1 MWQYT
6 VRRLIQMIPSLIG
19 VVTLIF
25 ILLNSIP
32 GNPVLIWVGPNPE
45 RRVYAKQL
53 IKNFGLDQPLHVRYI
68 KYLQQLAH
76 FNLGVSIID
85 RQPVTKLIMQRLPI
99 TLYLA
104 LLSVLFAVSFSI
116 PVGIYSSTH
125 RNKLSD
131 HISRIFALWGLSTPN
146 FWLGLMLIILFSYK
160 LHWLPS
166 GGYISPLKSP
176 IGFIRSMIMPVIT
189 LGTSLMAS
197 SMRITRSSMLEVLR
211 EDYITTSRA
220 YGISEIKILIK
231 YAFKNASL
239 AVITVIGIQIAVLF
253 GGALVTEVIFALPGM
268 GRLTFQALLNRDYPT
283 LMGTTLVFA
292 IIFLFSTLLVD
303 LAYAFLDPRIRYG

>member
-1 MWQYT
+1 MWQYI

-19 VVTLIF
+19 VVTLAF
-25 ILLNSIP
+25 ILMNSIP
-32 GNPVLIWVGPNPE
+32 GDPVLIWVGPNPE
-45 RRVYAKQL
+45 RRAYASQL
-53 IKNFGLDQPLHVRYI
+53 IKNFGLDQPLHVRYM
-68 KYLQQLAH
+68 KYLYQLAH
-76 FNLGVSIID
+76 FNLGVSIIE
-85 RQPVTKLIMQRLPI
+85 RESVTKLIISRLPV
-99 TLYLA
+99 TLSLA
-104 LLSVLFAVSFSI
+104 LLSILFAVSFSI
-116 PVGIYSSTH
+116 PIGIYSSTH

-146 FWLGLMLIILFSYK
+146 FWLGLMLIILFSYQ

-166 GGYISPLKSP
+166 GGYISPFKSP
-176 IGFIRSMIMPVIT
+176 IGFIRSMTMPVVT
-189 LGTSLMAS
+189 LGTSLMAT

-220 YGISEIKILIK
+220 LGIAELKVLVK

-239 AVITVIGIQIAVLF
+239 PVITVIGIQMAVLL
-253 GGALVTEVIFALPGM
+253 GGALVTEVIFALPGI

-283 LMGTTLVFA
+283 LMGTTLAFA

-303 LAYAFLDPRIRYG
+303 LTYALLDPRIKYK